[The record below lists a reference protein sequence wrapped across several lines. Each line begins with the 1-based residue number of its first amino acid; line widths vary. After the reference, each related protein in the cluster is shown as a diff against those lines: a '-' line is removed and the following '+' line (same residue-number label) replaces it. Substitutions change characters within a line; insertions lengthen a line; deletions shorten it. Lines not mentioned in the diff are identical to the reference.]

1 MNHDQAQLLLG
12 AYALDAVEP
21 DEAREL
27 EDHLESC
34 PRCRHELA
42 TLREAAGALS
52 TAGGEAPPELWGRI
66 AARLEESPPP
76 LRLVGT
82 GRDERPWRRRAA
94 QAIAVV
100 AAAAIAVL
108 GFEVAHLQGRVGD
121 LQAAVSRAGLAQA
134 ADAAVLSPSSRRIE
148 LTSATGSLRA
158 EVAVRPD
165 GQAFLVSSSLPRLVG
180 DRTYQLWGLAGSRL
194 VSLGLLGAT
203 PAPSAFRVGHGISA
217 LMITAEPAGG
227 VVVPNSPVLV
237 KARVGSD

>member
-12 AYALDAVEP
+12 AYALDAVDPGES
-21 DEAREL
+21 REL
-27 EDHLESC
+27 EEHLETC

-42 TLREAAGALS
+42 ALREAASALS
-52 TAGGEAPPELWGRI
+52 TTGGEAPPELWGRI

-76 LRLVGT
+76 LRLVSV

-121 LQAAVSRAGLAQA
+121 LQAAVSRAGLVQA
-134 ADAAVLSPSSRRIE
+134 ADAAALSPSSRRIE

-165 GQAFLVSSSLPRLVG
+165 GQAFLVSSSLPRLSG
-180 DRTYQLWGLAGSRL
+180 SRTYQLWGLAGRRL
-194 VSLGLLGAT
+194 VSLGLLGAS
-203 PAPSAFRVGHGISA
+203 PAPSAFRVGRGISA

-237 KARVGSD
+237 KARMGSD